1 MLSSARLRIYPATR
15 SQMEAMIASEPD
27 DALKV
32 AYTEMLDGCL
42 RHPDQWDWYAVW
54 IIELMDGT
62 RVGNLCF
69 KGLDAD
75 GVAEIGYG
83 ISDEYQGQGYATEA
97 VQAVTAWAFRDPRV
111 TAVEAETT
119 AENIASQRVLEKCGF
134 QPTGTSGQEGP
145 RYTLVSSQVRARTGR
160 FGSKFKV
167 QS

>member
-1 MLSSARLRIYPATR
+1 MLSSTRLRIYPASR

-27 DALKV
+27 GALRA
-32 AYTEMLDGCL
+32 AYMEMLDGCL

-97 VQAVTAWAFRDPRV
+97 VQAVTAWAFRDQRV
-111 TAVEAETT
+111 KAVEAETT
-119 AENIASQRVLEKCGF
+119 VENIASQRVLEKCGF
-134 QPTGTSGQEGP
+134 QPTGKTGQEGP
-145 RYTLVSSQVRARTGR
+145 RYALRIQ
-160 FGSKFKV
+160 
-167 QS
+167 